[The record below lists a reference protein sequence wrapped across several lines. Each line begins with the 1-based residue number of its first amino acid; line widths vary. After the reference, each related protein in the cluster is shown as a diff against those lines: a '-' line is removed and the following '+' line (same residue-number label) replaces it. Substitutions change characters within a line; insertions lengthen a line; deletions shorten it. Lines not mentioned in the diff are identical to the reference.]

1 MFELASM
8 DAGMC
13 SLANAGL
20 VIEQGKHYLFG
31 LKQDQPTLLL
41 EAERLL
47 AHQEEPVAQTIDVEG
62 GYEVQR
68 NLYQTEEM
76 AGYLSWRH
84 LRTVVRVETS
94 CVGCTMR

>member
-1 MFELASM
+1 M
-8 DAGMC
+8 
-13 SLANAGL
+13 
-20 VIEQGKHYLFG
+20 VH
-31 LKQDQPTLLL
+31 
-41 EAERLL
+41 R
-47 AHQEEPVAQTIDVEG
+47 EEPVAQIIDVEG

-68 NLYQTEEM
+68 NSYQTEEM